1 MTIQINGTTG
11 ISGVDGSA
19 TTPALQG
26 TDSNTGIHFPAADTV
41 AIDTG
46 GSERLRVNSSGNV
59 GIGTTSPGETLSVAT
74 SNPGASATVARL
86 QNTGT
91 TSGTEARLL
100 LSTST
105 STGGTVSSGISCIAT
120 DAVGNTA
127 LALGSGTAGSY
138 SEKAR
143 IDSSGRLLVGTSTAR
158 NDFYNQTGTG
168 ALVQLEGSGS
178 SSTNY
183 ILQSWIA
190 NHNSATVTPHLVI
203 GKSRGSTNGAVTVVQ
218 SGDSL
223 GHIDWHGADG
233 TDMVPAASIECVVD
247 GTPGSNDMPGRL
259 VFSTTAD
266 GASSPTERMRIA
278 SGGGIFAYNLT
289 GSASAGSTLKLISNE
304 IIRDTSSIQFKKD
317 VEDIE
322 EGYAANLLDNA
333 RPVWF
338 RAKDDKQNPEHSYW
352 GFIAEE
358 LAEVEP
364 RLCVFEDGAPFS
376 VDYGKFSPLLL
387 KLIQMQNEKIKSLET
402 RLAALEGA

>member
-1 MTIQINGTTG
+1 
-11 ISGVDGSA
+11 
-19 TTPALQG
+19 
-26 TDSNTGIHFPAADTV
+26 
-41 AIDTG
+41 
-46 GSERLRVNSSGNV
+46 
-59 GIGTTSPGETLSVAT
+59 
-74 SNPGASATVARL
+74 
-86 QNTGT
+86 
-91 TSGTEARLL
+91 L

>member
-1 MTIQINGTTG
+1 L
-11 ISGVDGSA
+11 VGSA
-19 TTPALQG
+19 SSTGTASQPLQ
-26 TDSNTGIHFPAADTV
+26 V
-41 AIDTG
+41 TG
-46 GSERLRVNSSGNV
+46 GAYVSGSLGVGSTSPDVNLVVEAATGDATIRFHAAENNSGSEPILILESSNDFAESIIDFKDSSG
-59 GIGTTSPGETLSVAT
+59 
-74 SNPGASATVARL
+74 
-86 QNTGT
+86 
-91 TSGTEARLL
+91 
-100 LSTST
+100 
-105 STGGTVSSGISCIAT
+105 TGGGIRYNHGDNAIRFLGKGNNSEIA
-120 DAVGNTA
+120 
-127 LALGSGTAGSY
+127 
-138 SEKAR
+138 R
-143 IDSSGRLLVGTSTAR
+143 CDSSGRLLVGTSSAR
-158 NDFYNQTGTG
+158 SNFFNSSFATSI
-168 ALVQLEGSGS
+168 QLET
-178 SSTNY
+178 SSTTGRGLSVANTVNSDASSIF
-183 ILQSWIA
+183 ILA
-190 NHNSATVTPHLVI
+190 
-203 GKSRGSTNGAVTVVQ
+203 KSRGSSVGSTGIVS
-218 SGDSL
+218 SGDHLSTISFQ
-223 GHIDWHGADG
+223 GDDG
-233 TDMVPAASIECVVD
+233 TEFVDAARIECYVD
-247 GTPGSNDMPGRL
+247 GTPGANDMPGRL

-266 GASSPTERMRIA
+266 GASSPTERMRIV

-387 KLIQMQNEKIKSLET
+387 KLIQIQNEKIKSLET